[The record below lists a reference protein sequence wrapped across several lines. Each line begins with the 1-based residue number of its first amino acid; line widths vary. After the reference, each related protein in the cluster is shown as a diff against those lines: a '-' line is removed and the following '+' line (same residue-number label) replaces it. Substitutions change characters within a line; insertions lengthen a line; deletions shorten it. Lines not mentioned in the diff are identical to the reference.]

1 MDNPLELQIIV
12 PLYNEAGLIV
22 EFHKRLV
29 NVLNTLTYDYSILYV
44 DDGSND
50 ETYPT
55 LVSIANLDQ
64 RVCILQLSRNFGHQ
78 AALAAGLDQAEG
90 EMVITMDGDGQH
102 PPELIPLMIE
112 KHLEGFDIVQTK
124 RNDEK
129 TPFLKRISAKIFY
142 RIINV
147 LGETAILPGTAD
159 FRLYGQSV
167 VMALRQITEYHKFI
181 RGMIPWL
188 GFKTYNL
195 PYTPHQRI
203 SGKSKYTLKKM
214 FGLAENAI
222 FSFSLVP
229 LKFGLVVGFFFLFM
243 ALIEAI
249 YVLSF
254 WIRGLQDQLAP
265 GWSSLVFLI
274 LVTGGVLMIML
285 GIIGVYIGHI
295 HQEVKNRPIYIIKS
309 KYQTRHQD

>member
-1 MDNPLELQIIV
+1 MKNPLELQIIV

-22 EFHKRLV
+22 EFHQRLV
-29 NVLNTLTYDYSILYV
+29 NVLNTLPYGYSIFYV

-50 ETYPT
+50 ETFPE
-55 LVSIANLDQ
+55 LISIANQDE
-64 RVCILQLSRNFGHQ
+64 RICIIQLSRNFGHQ

-90 EMVITMDGDGQH
+90 KMVITMDGDGQH
-102 PPELIPLMIE
+102 PPELIPQMIE

-142 RIINV
+142 RTINV
-147 LGETAILPGTAD
+147 LGDTAILPGTAD

-167 VMALRQITEYHKFI
+167 VMALRHITEYHKFI

-188 GFKTYNL
+188 GFKTYIL
-195 PYTPHQRI
+195 PYAPQQRI

-229 LKFGLVVGFFFLFM
+229 LKFGLFVGFFFLFM

-309 KYQTRHQD
+309 KYQNNH

>member
-29 NVLNTLTYDYSILYV
+29 NVLDTLPYGYTILYV

-50 ETYPT
+50 ETYPK
-55 LVSIANLDQ
+55 LISIANQDE
-64 RVCILQLSRNFGHQ
+64 RVCLIQLSRNFGHQ
-78 AALAAGLDQAEG
+78 AALAAGLDQVEG
-90 EMVITMDGDGQH
+90 KMIITMDGDGQH
-102 PPELIPLMIE
+102 SPELIPLMIE
-112 KHLEGFDIVQTK
+112 KHLEGYDIVQTK
-124 RNDEK
+124 RNDDK
-129 TPFLKRISAKIFY
+129 TPFMKRITAKYFY
-142 RIINV
+142 WLINV
-147 LGETAILPGTAD
+147 LGDTAILPGTAD
-159 FRLYGQSV
+159 FRLYGHNV

-188 GFKTYNL
+188 GFTTIIL
-195 PYTPHQRI
+195 PYTPQQRI

-229 LKFGLVVGFFFLFM
+229 LKFSLFIGFFFLFL

-254 WIRGLQDQLAP
+254 WFRGQQDLLAP

-295 HQEVKNRPIYIIKS
+295 HQEVKNRPLYIIKS
-309 KYQTRHQD
+309 KYQNNH